1 MKKYLTVPE
10 AAVRLGI
17 SERAAW
23 QHMYR
28 GQLPHRRWGRRV
40 IVPLD
45 ELETFLK
52 QLPGC
57 SIEEALEEVRKNEPL

>member
-10 AAVRLGI
+10 SATRLGI

-23 QHMYR
+23 QRIYR

-40 IVPLD
+40 IIPLD
-45 ELETFLK
+45 ELERFLE

-57 SIEEALEEVRKNEPL
+57 SVQEALEEIQKSEPI

>member
-10 AAVRLGI
+10 VAARLGI

-23 QHMYR
+23 QRIYR

-40 IVPLD
+40 MIPQD
-45 ELETFLK
+45 ELEQFLN

-57 SIEEALEEVRKNEPL
+57 SVEEALEEIRGGGTI